1 MYSGGDCAQI
11 YSQFDK
17 SSIYVP
23 LATNANKMARII
35 ADNIKNPEHKY
46 PGTLGS
52 SILRVGNLEITK
64 TGSFDTIDKN
74 KIGSVYIKDYDLPR
88 YLKQSR
94 PLYLKL
100 FYDKTNFQLL
110 AAQMAGYNHATLRIN
125 ALATAIWNKMDIRDL
140 QNLDLVYS
148 PPFARTSDIIHIAS
162 RKVTSS

>member
-1 MYSGGDCAQI
+1 MLQKKFSNMYSGGDCAQTH
-11 YSQFDK
+11 SQFDK
-17 SSIYVP
+17 SAIYVP

-46 PGTLGS
+46 PGILGS

-64 TGSFDTIDKN
+64 TGSFNSIDKN
-74 KIGSVYIKDYDLPR
+74 KIHSVFIKDYDLPR

-110 AAQMAGYNHATLRIN
+110 GAQMAGYNHATLRIN
-125 ALATAIWNKMDIRDL
+125 ARYCHLK
-140 QNLDLVYS
+140 
-148 PPFARTSDIIHIAS
+148 
-162 RKVTSS
+162 